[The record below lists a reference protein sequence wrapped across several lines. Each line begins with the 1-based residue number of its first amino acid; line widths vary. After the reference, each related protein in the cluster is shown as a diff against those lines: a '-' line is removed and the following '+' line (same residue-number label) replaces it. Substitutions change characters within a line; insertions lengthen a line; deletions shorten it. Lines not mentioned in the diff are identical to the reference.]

1 MDVERLSK
9 QVNWLDDERRKDQT
23 RLSSLEERMT
33 ALENMLQANA
43 KDLKNITG
51 EIQRMSALFS
61 AIENVEE
68 DMRQMRI
75 EVNRIPEMIDKAM
88 VAKEEELTQSRQKEL
103 RNLEKE
109 LTKVR
114 KELEQVAELKRSLQA
129 RVEEEGR
136 LNREL
141 DEVLNQ
147 VETTRR
153 SQEEFTRT
161 VRVLEDGRRQDAKRL
176 TDTIGEVS
184 ALRKRVDEHR
194 GRLDLASTEIKK
206 LENRVTELVNADIER
221 RESLR
226 TFLENQALKD
236 VERERIWNEWQNH
249 FATIETQAAELES
262 TFQKLESTHKTVKQ
276 SHKELQELSEKVE
289 RRIAEL
295 IEMQRLSEERLRQE
309 WISFKAE
316 DQKRWANYTLT
327 SDEQYNEFLRKHERL
342 ADTVTNIQDDLHD
355 MQDILTLANEQTEK
369 RLQNLLAMTH
379 EWVSNFER
387 LIGRVR

>member
-1 MDVERLSK
+1 MDVDRLTK
-9 QVNWLDDERRKDQT
+9 QVSWLDDERRKDQT
-23 RLSSLEERMT
+23 RLASLEERLT
-33 ALENMLQANA
+33 SLENIFQANS
-43 KDLKNITG
+43 KDLKNLTG
-51 EIQRMSALFS
+51 EIQRLSALFS
-61 AIENVEE
+61 HMEDVEE
-68 DMRQMRI
+68 DLRQMRV
-75 EVNRIPEMIDKAM
+75 EVNRIPEVIEKSVEKM
-88 VAKEEELTQSRQKEL
+88 EGELSQTRQAEL
-103 RNLEKE
+103 RNMEKE
-109 LTKVR
+109 LAKMR
-114 KELEQVAELKRSLQA
+114 KELEQIAELKRNLQA
-129 RVEEEGR
+129 RVEEETR

-147 VETTRR
+147 VEATRR

-161 VRVLEDGRRQDAKRL
+161 VRILEDGRRQDAKRL
-176 TDTIGEVS
+176 TDTIGEVT
-184 ALRKRVDEHR
+184 AIRKRVDEHR
-194 GRLDLASTEIKK
+194 GRLDLASTEIKRIDS
-206 LENRVTELVNADIER
+206 RVTELTNVDIER
-221 RESLR
+221 RESMKA
-226 TFLENQALKD
+226 FLENQALKD
-236 VERERIWNEWQNH
+236 VERERIWQEWQSH
-249 FATIETQAAELES
+249 FSTIEAQAAELES

-342 ADTVTNIQDDLHD
+342 ADTVTNIEDDLRD

-387 LIGRVR
+387 LIGRAR